1 MTGYT
6 PDGPEDVDPE
16 GFDRQLSERS
26 DRIVGR
32 QREGRGTGTMQKP
45 FDVKG
50 VHFGEG
56 RPVICVP
63 VVENDSD
70 AVVRRIREL
79 TEKKVQMIEWRAD
92 CFAGMEEPERV
103 REILHEIRPFVRDT
117 VMLFTIRTKQQ
128 GGRAD
133 TDEKN
138 ILFLNEIAAK
148 SGSID
153 LIDLEFFEATRPER
167 EIRRFQRMGVR
178 VIASHHDFRA
188 TPDERI
194 LQMLMDQ
201 MKQGGADIAKLAV
214 MPNTADDVLRILKLT
229 NDTKQ
234 RYPGLPVVTMSMGG
248 LGVISRVAGEFFG
261 SCITFGA
268 DGEVSAPG
276 QMQMDVLE
284 EVLDA
289 LHQSMHP

>member
-1 MTGYT
+1 M
-6 PDGPEDVDPE
+6 
-16 GFDRQLSERS
+16 
-26 DRIVGR
+26 
-32 QREGRGTGTMQKP
+32 QRP

-50 VHFGEG
+50 IRFGEG

-63 VVENDSD
+63 VVEKEEG
-70 AVVRRIREL
+70 AVIRKIRAL
-79 TEKKVQMIEWRAD
+79 TEQNVQMIEWRAD
-92 CFAGMEEPERV
+92 CFSRMEEPERV
-103 REILHEIRPFVRDT
+103 REILNEIKPFVRDT

-128 GGRAD
+128 GGMTD

-138 ILFLNEIAAK
+138 ILYLNEIAAK
-148 SGSID
+148 SGSVD

-214 MPNTADDVLRILKLT
+214 MPNTADDVLRVLKLT

-234 RYPGLPVVTMSMGG
+234 KYPGLPVVTMSMGG

-276 QMQMDVLE
+276 QMQKDVLE
-284 EVLDA
+284 GVLDA
-289 LHQSMHP
+289 LHRSLYP